1 MVSCKHMSNFDS
13 IASSLLRP
21 LDRVRW
27 HLLKSLGPLSR
38 PLVRRRE
45 LRIALIGVVTVTFAL
60 ALTLGAPFW
69 LLALGPV
76 VWGVPHLLADV
87 RYLVIRPGLHRRK
100 VLCFAVGIPLLLA
113 GCGFFPVYCGLVAVM
128 MMAVFSRGQEWRKWT
143 VAMMV
148 VFLWWGAVSLGS
160 AALIVFA
167 HLHNFIA
174 VMMWWF
180 WRPRVSVLNSVPPLL
195 FLGASLLIFSGWAGP
210 WSGGFIWTPSGMGPD
225 YYLRSLA
232 PGIAEPWGVRLVLL
246 FAFAQAVH
254 YGVWLRLIPEDD
266 RPQDTPRTFGAS
278 ARAMRSDFGTVPL
291 ILAIGTA
298 LVFAIWATV
307 DLALSRETYLR
318 MALFHGFLELAA
330 AAFLFVEG
338 YSPIRQKRMS
348 K

>member
-1 MVSCKHMSNFDS
+1 MSSLDS

-21 LDRVRW
+21 LDRLRW
-27 HLLKSLGPLSR
+27 RALKLLGPLSR

-45 LRIALIGVVTVTFAL
+45 LRVALGGTLTVFVAF
-60 ALTLGAPFW
+60 ALTLAVPFW

-76 VWGVPHLLADV
+76 LWGVPHVVADI
-87 RYLVIRPGLHRRK
+87 RYLIIRPGLHRRK
-100 VLCFAVGIPLLLA
+100 VLCFAAGFPLLLA
-113 GCGFFPVYCGLVAVM
+113 GCGVLPVYCGLIAVAM
-128 MMAVFSRGQEWRKWT
+128 TAFFSCGKWGKKWIVFAT
-143 VAMMV
+143 VA
-148 VFLWWGAVSLGS
+148 FLWAGALTLGS

-174 VMMWWF
+174 VILWWF
-180 WRPRVSVLNSVPPLL
+180 WRPRMTVLYSVPPLL
-195 FLGASLLIFSGWAGP
+195 FLVASLVIFFGWVGP
-210 WSGGFIWTPSGMGPD
+210 LVNGLNWIPSGLGLGYHLPN
-225 YYLRSLA
+225 LA
-232 PGIAEPWGVRLVLL
+232 PGIADPFGVRLVLL

-266 RPQDTPRTFGAS
+266 RPQDTPRTFAAS
-278 ARAMRSDFGTVPL
+278 ARALHADFGTIAL
-291 ILAIGTA
+291 ITAIGTA
-298 LVFAIWATV
+298 LFFAIWATV

-338 YSPIRQKRMS
+338 YVPNQKVRRA